1 MHFKQ
6 SNTYIHAIQS
16 ASLFGKEPLLVCSVV
31 IPFKLHRSHTQCHER
46 IKGRPPWVWRVGRK
60 VSHGRKAR
68 GEKPTQIGPMNFID
82 NMPVNKQELNTLGDL
97 QWVPIDFKND
107 ITPAPDISRKWSA
120 KYTMG
125 SHLDAVTCVGF
136 HPSEPLLV
144 TGSEDKTLKIWNMQQ
159 KSSQPRR

>member
-1 MHFKQ
+1 MQFSLHHCLVKNPFLFVQ
-6 SNTYIHAIQS
+6 WSFLSNCTGPTRNAMKG
-16 ASLFGKEPLLVCSVV
+16 LKDDLLGFGESEG
-31 IPFKLHRSHTQCHER
+31 KLAMGGKH
-46 IKGRPPWVWRVGRK
+46 V
-60 VSHGRKAR
+60 

-120 KYTMG
+120 KYTMR